1 MKRSRTI
8 TTARHSNYSL
18 IPVNYQKLLAQ
29 QFSQRRQFNSSFA
42 YEFTMPSLTNGAS
55 QYLVLL
61 TWSH

>member
-8 TTARHSNYSL
+8 TIARHSNH